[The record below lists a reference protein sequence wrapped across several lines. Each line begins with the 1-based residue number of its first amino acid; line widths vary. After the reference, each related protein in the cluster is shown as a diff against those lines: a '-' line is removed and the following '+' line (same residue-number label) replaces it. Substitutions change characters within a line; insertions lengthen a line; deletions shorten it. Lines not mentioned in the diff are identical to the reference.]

1 MMSPE
6 LTAIPLSARVQRR
19 AIGAGMRLFFAWS
32 HLVYRL
38 SPPWGG
44 KLRAVDHLTVPC
56 SDLRVAERFY
66 VGLLGARVM
75 MRVDAELLARLGR
88 PADEIARGVHLSIVF
103 AGGPRLDLFES
114 SIGQPPRAAPH
125 PHCALGV
132 APGKLLA
139 WKKRLNDAGVPTYG
153 PTRLGPPGHASLY
166 FNDPFGN
173 RLELVT
179 LGFTAEIPVGAPDV
193 SALEYTWSG
202 A

>member
-1 MMSPE
+1 MISPE
-6 LTAIPLSARVQRR
+6 VTAAPLSARVQRK
-19 AIGAGMRLFFAWS
+19 AIGVGMRLFFAWS
-32 HLVYRL
+32 HLAYRL
-38 SPPWGG
+38 LPPWGG

-56 SDLRVAERFY
+56 SDLQVAERFY
-66 VGLLGARVM
+66 AGLLGARVM
-75 MRVDAELLARLGR
+75 MRVDVPFLERMGR

-114 SIGQPPRAAPH
+114 SIGQPPRAASH
-125 PHCALGV
+125 PHCALWV

-139 WKKRLNDAGVPTYG
+139 WRKRLNDAGVPTYG
-153 PTRLGPPGHASLY
+153 PTQLGPPGQASLY

-179 LGFTAEIPVGAPDV
+179 FGFTGEIPIGPPDL
-193 SALEYTWSG
+193 SALDYAWTG